1 MASIACSQSK
11 LSDDAQFLMIWVVN
25 SCAWSVFYKF
35 VHVFDK
41 FLIFICTD
49 IDGHLARFWHHAIT
63 YSPWKYHILKCN
75 RMSLSLTVEIWFYL
89 SWCRCW
95 ECGNKDV
102 QNYLHRKTA
111 FWGLFSPLLLFLGY
125 ICYMLP
131 IFGVRNVIYG
141 QFPIEWALKLCFS
154 YTIVASRFF
163 LHLCLPNASRLCD
176 AVIGSPG
183 NTVTTDAWSILK

>member
-1 MASIACSQSK
+1 MIC
-11 LSDDAQFLMIWVVN
+11 FLQI
-25 SCAWSVFYKF
+25 F
-35 VHVFDK
+35 HVFDK

-63 YSPWKYHILKCN
+63 YSPWKYHILKRN

-163 LHLCLPNASRLCD
+163 LHLCLPNVSRLWD
-176 AVIGSPG
+176 AVICTCS
-183 NTVTTDAWSILK
+183 TDRRPLRFRSNLAGR